1 MIGNQMAE
9 EKATVIMIYDESEQS
24 ADTLT
29 LASFLN
35 ELPDVSTGMELSREE
50 IAQHIDNERQSWDK
64 TKAAIWILY
73 YHQDGG
79 YKRISKNQ
87 SLSGSCS
94 A

>member
-35 ELPDVSTGMELSREE
+35 ELSDVSTGMELSREE
-50 IAQHIDNERQSWDK
+50 IAQHIDNERQSWD
-64 TKAAIWILY
+64 
-73 YHQDGG
+73 
-79 YKRISKNQ
+79 N
-87 SLSGSCS
+87 
-94 A
+94 

>member
-35 ELPDVSTGMELSREE
+35 ELPDVSTGMELGREE
-50 IAQHIDNERQSWDK
+50 IAQHIDNERQSWD
-64 TKAAIWILY
+64 
-73 YHQDGG
+73 
-79 YKRISKNQ
+79 N
-87 SLSGSCS
+87 
-94 A
+94 